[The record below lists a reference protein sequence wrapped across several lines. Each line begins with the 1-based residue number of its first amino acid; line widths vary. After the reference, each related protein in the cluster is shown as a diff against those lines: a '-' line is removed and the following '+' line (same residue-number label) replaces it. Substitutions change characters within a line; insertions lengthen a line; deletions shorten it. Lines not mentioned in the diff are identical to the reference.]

1 MVPGDE
7 IKYLSALPQSAN
19 TKPECAERFRSES
32 LSHHGPSNSCVPAS
46 YDAQA
51 MYYRTG
57 HS

>member
-7 IKYLSALPQSAN
+7 IKYLSTLPQSAN
-19 TKPECAERFRSES
+19 TNRNV
-32 LSHHGPSNSCVPAS
+32 LSASAASRCPIMTLSYSSVPAS

-51 MYYRTG
+51 MYESTG